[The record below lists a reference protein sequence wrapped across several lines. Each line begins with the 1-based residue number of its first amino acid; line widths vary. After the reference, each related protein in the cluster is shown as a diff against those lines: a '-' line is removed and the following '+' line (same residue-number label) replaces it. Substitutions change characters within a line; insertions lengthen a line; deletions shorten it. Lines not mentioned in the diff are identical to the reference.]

1 MAEVGVLGLAM
12 NRDRAHPGADLARA
26 AGQQRERCYCG
37 DANRARRRD
46 SAFRRS
52 IRGTAVTHRGDAEP
66 GHLARTLRPCRISS
80 NEVPD
85 DIRDRVPRGDAPELE
100 VTIHPIVHVAAR
112 RPQLL
117 VEHAKAYGDLLLEE
131 GRRTLA
137 SLVLHAVLYAA
148 AGVLGG
154 LGLVFGGVAL
164 LLYAAIAGELRNGW
178 LLVALPCTSL
188 VAAGVCVVVARML
201 PVDLT
206 LDVLGQQVRADIDM
220 IHEAEQP

>member
-1 MAEVGVLGLAM
+1 MGG
-12 NRDRAHPGADLARA
+12 P
-26 AGQQRERCYCG
+26 
-37 DANRARRRD
+37 
-46 SAFRRS
+46 
-52 IRGTAVTHRGDAEP
+52 
-66 GHLARTLRPCRISS
+66 ARTLKPYRVSS
-80 NEVPD
+80 KEVLH
-85 DIRDRVPRGDAPELE
+85 DIRDRALRGGTPEVG

-117 VEHAKAYGDLLLEE
+117 AEHAKAYGDLLLEE

-164 LLYAAIAGELRNGW
+164 LLYAAVAGELRNGW
-178 LLVALPCTSL
+178 LLVALPCACL
-188 VAAGVCVVVARML
+188 AAAAVCGIVARVL
-201 PVDLT
+201 PVDVT
-206 LDVLGQQVRADIDM
+206 LDVLGRQVEADIDM

>member
-1 MAEVGVLGLAM
+1 M
-12 NRDRAHPGADLARA
+12 
-26 AGQQRERCYCG
+26 
-37 DANRARRRD
+37 
-46 SAFRRS
+46 
-52 IRGTAVTHRGDAEP
+52 
-66 GHLARTLRPCRISS
+66 ARTLGPCRISS
-80 NEVPD
+80 NEVLD
-85 DIRDRVPRGDAPELE
+85 DIRDRVLRGDAPEVD

-117 VEHAKAYGDLLLEE
+117 VEHAKAYGDLVLEE
-131 GRRTLA
+131 GRRALA

-164 LLYAAIAGELRNGW
+164 LLYAAVPGELRNGW
-178 LLVALPCTSL
+178 LLVALPCTTL
-188 VAAGVCVVVARML
+188 VAAGVCAIVARTL
-201 PVDLT
+201 PVALT